1 MSFLSIGMKR
11 KLKAVLQRNK
21 TISFLLDCR
30 AVSKNKINKKIITE
44 LAHGV
49 GQIFYFQNL
58 GNLNPDKYI
67 YLTGF
72 SEGGVTLG
80 GICGIIRKDLIE
92 LEYVEK
98 FNLTP
103 VIEYRESLLTEKKA
117 INGTHNAFEYYYDQ
131 VSDVSVEDAWKSRNV
146 CIQRNANVLCR
157 DIPFGYDYTDEQ
169 IDRLARVYAKYFH
182 LNSAT
187 EKQINDDMDHLL
199 HGKRTLGINIRGT
212 DFNRG
217 YAGHP
222 VTIHPEQLVP
232 YIDDYLKE
240 HNCNQLFIATDD
252 QRFLDKFIEKYGDQL
267 LYYKDVHREYED
279 EGTMVVDYM
288 DQKEGVKYRGGY
300 ECLRDV
306 YTLAKCTGMIAGFS
320 GVEVVARIVKRANDE
335 KFERCEIVSN
345 GYYHSGK
352 AVKHV
357 NE

>member
-1 MSFLSIGMKR
+1 MMRFLSIGMKR

-21 TISFLLDCR
+21 KISFWLDCKT
-30 AVSKNKINKKIITE
+30 VSKNKTNKKIIKE

-58 GNLNPDKYI
+58 GDLNPDKYI

-92 LEYVEK
+92 LEYVER

-117 INGTHNAFEYYYDQ
+117 VNGTHNAFEYYYDQ

-146 CIQRNANVLCR
+146 CLQRNANVLCR
-157 DIPFGYDYTDEQ
+157 DMPFGYDYTDAQ

-182 LNSAT
+182 LNSVT
-187 EKQINDDMDHLL
+187 EKQINHDMDHLL
-199 HGKRTLGINIRGT
+199 CGNRTLGINIRGT

-217 YAGHP
+217 YEGHP
-222 VTIHPEQLVP
+222 VTV
-232 YIDDYLKE
+232 
-240 HNCNQLFIATDD
+240 
-252 QRFLDKFIEKYGDQL
+252 
-267 LYYKDVHREYED
+267 
-279 EGTMVVDYM
+279 
-288 DQKEGVKYRGGY
+288 QKEGVKYRGGY

-320 GVEVVARIVKRANDE
+320 GVEVVARIVKRAKDE
-335 KFERCEIVSN
+335 KFDRCEIVSN

-352 AVKHV
+352 TVKHV
-357 NE
+357 NK